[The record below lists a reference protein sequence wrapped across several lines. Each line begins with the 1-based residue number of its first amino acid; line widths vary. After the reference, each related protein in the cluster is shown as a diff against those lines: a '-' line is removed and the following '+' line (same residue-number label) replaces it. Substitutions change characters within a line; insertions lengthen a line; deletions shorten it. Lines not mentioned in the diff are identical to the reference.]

1 MALIKCLEPECTK
14 IVSDKAEHCPEC
26 GHPIASE
33 LKKRWEASPEGKAEL
48 EARQKRERWEKE
60 DKERA
65 ERKAKQEKEEQEK
78 ARKLEIFREL
88 RDKLRDD

>member
-33 LKKRWEASPEGKAEL
+33 LKKIWEATPEGKAEL
-48 EARQKRERWEKE
+48 AARQKREKWERE
-60 DKERA
+60 DKEKREKA
-65 ERKAKQEKEEQEK
+65 ERDAKEESEKAK
-78 ARKLEIFREL
+78 KLEIFKEIRE
-88 RDKLRDD
+88 KLNND